1 MGLQPLAKCTGSGG
15 RLFTQLAQRL
25 EKCVL
30 QAMSPKCRKNATKV
44 VDGVLRWHCSY
55 VLEHFMPWYIARDS
69 R

>member
-44 VDGVLRWHCSY
+44 VDGVLR
-55 VLEHFMPWYIARDS
+55 
-69 R
+69 